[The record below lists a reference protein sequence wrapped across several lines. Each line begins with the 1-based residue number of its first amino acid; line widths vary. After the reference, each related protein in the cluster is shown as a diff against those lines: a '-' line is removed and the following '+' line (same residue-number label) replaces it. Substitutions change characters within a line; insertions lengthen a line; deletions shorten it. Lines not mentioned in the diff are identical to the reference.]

1 MLFDYR
7 CHECGHAFEADF
19 RIGHA
24 EKQVECPECQGIA
37 KRAYT
42 TCNFQ
47 LKGGGWPSK
56 KERFNKEMTKR
67 NERAGQRMRKEH
79 GDPPLKPV
87 AYDYGNGD
95 VREAKEG

>member
-7 CHECGHAFEADF
+7 CNCGHTFEMNF
-19 RIGHA
+19 PIGQA
-24 EKQVECPECQGIA
+24 SRQVACPECQQMA

-42 TCNFQ
+42 TCNFH

-56 KERFNKEMTKR
+56 GTRLNREMTRR
-67 NERAGQRMRKEH
+67 NERAGRRMRKEH
-79 GDPPLKPV
+79 GEPGMKPV

-95 VREAKEG
+95 VREA